1 MWQQSS
7 SGPARCPFPV
17 ELRRPLQQRSPRIR
31 RRRWV
36 AGEPGRAAGSVPAT
50 RLRHTPS
57 QRRSQRT
64 RPEGAFD
71 CAFTMRGGV
80 CNCKSFAPA
89 ASTESDTDPM
99 SSDVTGPT
107 SSARRYQRQGIDK
120 GGRRNPPDAS
130 SPACSAWA
138 TTIRVA
144 AATYRS
150 ARHGTCSDRGRRSQ
164 ESSCRP
170 PYRPVGKSPP
180 LG

>member
-17 ELRRPLQQRSPRIR
+17 DLGLLQQRSPRIR
-31 RRRWV
+31 HRRWV
-36 AGEPGRAAGSVPAT
+36 TGEPGRAAGSVPAT

-64 RPEGAFD
+64 RPECAFD

-107 SSARRYQRQGIDK
+107 SSSRRK

-144 AATYRS
+144 AATYPFRTTRNVFRS
-150 ARHGTCSDRGRRSQ
+150 GSEESGIVMPAALPARR
-164 ESSCRP
+164 
-170 PYRPVGKSPP
+170 
-180 LG
+180 

>member
-7 SGPARCPFPV
+7 SGPARCPLPV
-17 ELRRPLQQRSPRIR
+17 DLGLLQQRSPRIR
-31 RRRWV
+31 HRRWV
-36 AGEPGRAAGSVPAT
+36 TGEPGRAAGSVPAT

-64 RPEGAFD
+64 RPECAFD

-107 SSARRYQRQGIDK
+107 SSSRRHQRQGIEKEGDVTRLTHRLPRAQR
-120 GGRRNPPDAS
+120 GPRPYGWLLLP
-130 SPACSAWA
+130 
-138 TTIRVA
+138 T
-144 AATYRS
+144 RS